1 MVQRLWPHEVLVILN
16 VSSRYRSF
24 FDNKRIHSC
33 ISRTSSPSRVPSGQ
47 LCMTSK
53 TKIQAWKAV
62 PTALRRAG
70 LPGQSGIGG
79 ASTAAS
85 EEHVHAHTRACSPE
99 CACFVMSVYMCSQEV
114 RRLDFYGRLVGGRQ
128 GTRYLHCYYSH
139 SSLLWLVL
147 CRVAAW
153 LEGLPLLL
161 ACAGPTGDEGIKEK
175 ILTPVNMLYQN

>member
-99 CACFVMSVYMCSQEV
+99 CACLSCLYTYGLRKCADSTSMADLLGAGRGRGTCTATIIIRDCFGCCSAGWQHGWKDC
-114 RRLDFYGRLVGGRQ
+114 R
-128 GTRYLHCYYSH
+128 CC
-139 SSLLWLVL
+139 WLAL
-147 CRVAAW
+147 
-153 LEGLPLLL
+153 GLL
-161 ACAGPTGDEGIKEK
+161 AMKVSRK
-175 ILTPVNMLYQN
+175 KY